1 MFCPDR
7 TEKKEFTISIAEY
20 QLPVVVTV
28 YSRKDSLSSEAG
40 QFGITASFK
49 FKIITFCHNLSGFY
63 ISNSDKIKANIK

>member
-40 QFGITASFK
+40 QFGITASF
-49 FKIITFCHNLSGFY
+49 
-63 ISNSDKIKANIK
+63 